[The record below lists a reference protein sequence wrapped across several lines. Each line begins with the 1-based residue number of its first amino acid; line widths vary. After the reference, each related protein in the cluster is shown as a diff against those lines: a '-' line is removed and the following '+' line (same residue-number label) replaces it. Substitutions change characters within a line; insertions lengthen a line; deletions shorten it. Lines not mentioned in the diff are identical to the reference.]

1 MKPVDKKDMPKL
13 IALIGLTIC
22 SLGYGVYNLVAGV
35 SYGQPAAPT
44 KPTEPTP
51 TPPPT
56 PAQVASGFPM
66 DDLKRLEQLPEPV
79 LARDPFISNAPPASP
94 APPAATPAPPAP
106 AALPNPAV
114 KDTVGRGTAEKAW
127 TLMDKLRLGVMP
139 SFKPGS
145 SAADRIRLANGGG
158 DERPNPP
165 TDPLVLP
172 SPEPPKIVV
181 TGALIA
187 EPGEGK
193 SVVLLRFDGDSRWVS
208 VGDRIGS
215 EFVVSKIRRTDS
227 GSEMEVVDS
236 RNNKRRYTY
245 KVN

>member
-1 MKPVDKKDMPKL
+1 MKPIDKKDMPKL

-44 KPTEPTP
+44 KPKEPTP

-56 PAQVASGFPM
+56 PEQVASGFPM

-79 LARDPFISNAPPASP
+79 LARDPFISNALPASP
-94 APPAATPAPPAP
+94 APPAATPAPPT
-106 AALPNPAV
+106 LPNPPV

-127 TLMDKLRLGVMP
+127 TLMDRLRLGVMP
-139 SFKPGS
+139 TFKPGG

-158 DERPNPP
+158 DEKPSAPAG
-165 TDPLVLP
+165 PLVLAP
-172 SPEPPKIVV
+172 PEPPKLEI
-181 TGALIA
+181 TGALVA

-193 SVVLLRFDGDSRWVS
+193 SVVLLRVDGHTRWVS
-208 VGDRIGS
+208 VGDSIGS